1 MKINGAKTNYRN
13 AGVMLVLFGLRALTT
28 QVQAASHG
36 PAFGLAT
43 PTLGKGQWSSDT
55 VGMALD
61 TTAGASYMTRE
72 WVGYGITP
80 DLQATLA
87 FPLSPTIDK
96 LASPPRTRFGSMMGA
111 FGDVEGSL
119 LWRFQRRATGIGSRF
134 ESTLMLGGSL
144 PTEDKRGGI
153 GVGPAVNV
161 AAVTGYASRSVYA
174 WLGGGF
180 QRYFERDDG
189 RLGDL
194 PYLSA
199 VIGYRPPMF
208 RHDFPKP
215 DWRIFAES
223 LAEFPQHNEVG
234 GADQLNSGGEKV
246 LVGPSVLGLY
256 GKWGVEAGVLFPA
269 YQRLNGSQPKEN
281 FRATIDFTW
290 WF

>member
-1 MKINGAKTNYRN
+1 MKRPAATN
-13 AGVMLVLFGLRALTT
+13 LVFIRGFAVIAALACSATELL
-28 QVQAASHG
+28 AASHG

-55 VGMALD
+55 AGMVLD

-80 DLQATLA
+80 DLEATLG
-87 FPLSPTIDK
+87 FPLSPTIHK
-96 LASPPRTRFGSMMGA
+96 LASPPRTLFNPMMGG

-119 LWRFQRRATGIGSRF
+119 LWRLQRHATGIGARQ
-134 ESTLMLGGSL
+134 ESTLLLGGSL
-144 PTEDKRGGI
+144 PTEDTRGGV
-153 GVGPAVNV
+153 GVGPSVNV

-174 WLGGGF
+174 WVGGGF
-180 QRYFERDDG
+180 QRYFERDGD

-194 PYLSA
+194 PYASF
-199 VIGYRPPMF
+199 VFGYRPPMF
-208 RHDFPKP
+208 RHNLPKP
-215 DWRIFAES
+215 DWRIFMES
-223 LAEFPQHNEVG
+223 LAEFPQRNDVG
-234 GADQLNSGGEKV
+234 GADQLDSGGEKV
-246 LVGPSVLGLY
+246 LVGPSLLGLY
-256 GKWGVEAGVLFPA
+256 GQWGIEAGVLFPV